1 MRLRPL
7 FRLKKDKPET
17 TERWLVVG
25 LGNPGARYARSWHNC
40 GFRALETLA
49 ARHSIRVDHI
59 QFKGLYGKGRIG
71 GAEALLLMP
80 TTFMNLSGESVGE
93 AMRYFRIPPARTV
106 VLFDDVDIP
115 AGVVKVR
122 TGGGAGSHN
131 GMKSVLSHIG
141 EKDFPRIRIGI
152 GPAPAGRDLADYV
165 LSPIPD
171 AAQPAL
177 EAAFARAADA
187 VEWIL
192 SAGIDLAMN
201 RINGSG
207 NGNGT

>member
-1 MRLRPL
+1 MRLRPSFL
-7 FRLKKDKPET
+7 RKKHTSDHA
-17 TERWLVVG
+17 ERWLIVG
-25 LGNPGARYARSWHNC
+25 LGNPGAQYARTWHNC

-49 ARHSIRVDHI
+49 ARHSIRVDRI
-59 QFKGLYGKGRIG
+59 RFKGLYGQGRIG
-71 GAEALLLMP
+71 DAEALLLMP
-80 TTFMNLSGESVGE
+80 TTFMNVSGESVGA
-93 AMRYFRIPPARTV
+93 AMRYFRIPPARTI

-141 EKDFPRIRIGI
+141 DKDFPRIRIGI
-152 GPAPAGRDLADYV
+152 GPAPIGRDLADYV

-171 AAQPAL
+171 TAWAAQ

-207 NGNGT
+207 NGK